1 MNCSASKIYS
11 VAKLLTLVCASTAL
25 SAQGQ
30 QGVLEF
36 HGVLTSPGC
45 SMNLQNVALLSKQAH
60 INGQACGLTSDTRNP
75 LSQLNIA
82 RIREEKLLSAQGAD
96 INKRLVI
103 LTYH

>member
-82 RIREEKLLSAQGAD
+82 RIREETVLSAKGAD

>member
-11 VAKLLTLVCASTAL
+11 VAKLLPVVCAFTAL

-45 SMNLQNVALLSKQAH
+45 SMNLQNVAILSQQAH
-60 INGQACGLTSDTRNP
+60 INGQACGLTSDARNP

-82 RIREEKLLSAQGAD
+82 RIREETLVSANGAD
-96 INKRLVI
+96 SNKRLVV

>member
-1 MNCSASKIYS
+1 MSCSASKIYS
-11 VAKLLTLVCASTAL
+11 VAKLLTVVCAFTAL

-60 INGQACGLTSDTRNP
+60 INGQACGLTSDTRVGGTTP
-75 LSQLNIA
+75 STEVGTV
-82 RIREEKLLSAQGAD
+82 RSKLMLKLD
-96 INKRLVI
+96 
-103 LTYH
+103 YE

>member
-1 MNCSASKIYS
+1 MNCKASKTYS
-11 VAKLLTLVCASTAL
+11 VAKLLTVVCAFTAL
-25 SAQGQ
+25 NAHGQ

-45 SMNLQNVALLSKQAH
+45 SLNLQNVALLSKQAH

-82 RIREEKLLSAQGAD
+82 HIREETMLSTKGAD